1 MIVGFPGETDADFEQ
16 TLDLVETVVF
26 DGLFAFMY
34 SDRPHAP
41 ARRYDG
47 KIAEG
52 DKIARLQALLE
63 LQAKFTLAKN
73 QALVGT
79 RQDVLVEGVNKRQS
93 DSQMRDDTNEQWTGR
108 TRTNKIVNFQR
119 RHDSGGSAA
128 ISTGQLV
135 AVDIERALAHSLW
148 GVPAGAP
155 ALSPGGVKGEAA
167 NDA

>member
-1 MIVGFPGETDADFEQ
+1 
-16 TLDLVETVVF
+16 
-26 DGLFAFMY
+26 MY

-47 KIAEG
+47 KISEAE
-52 DKIARLQALLE
+52 KIARLQALLE

-73 QALVGT
+73 QALVGS
-79 RQDVLVEGVNKRQS
+79 RQEVLIEGASKRRS
-93 DSQMRDDTNEQWTGR
+93 DSQTRNGANEQWTGR
-108 TRTNKIVNFQR
+108 TRTNKIVNFHR

-128 ISTGQLV
+128 FSTGQLV

-148 GVPAGAP
+148 GVPAGTP
-155 ALSPGGVKGEAA
+155 ALTPGGVKGEAA